1 MILSYVVVFL
11 IFLLLGLV
19 YHQLAV
25 KFGVF
30 DTPNQRSS
38 HSKATVRG
46 GGILFPIAVIFWWL
60 IFDFQNTW
68 MLIGMLWISSISML
82 DDIYSLS
89 RKLRFGIQFLA
100 LSMSFYD
107 LGVFQQ
113 VAWYYL
119 PLFYFIGLGV
129 INAVNFMDGINGMTG
144 IYGLVFF
151 SSLLAVNQYF
161 PYFQNELLHYEILA
175 ICVFLFFN
183 FRKKAIMFAGDIGSI
198 SIAYL
203 MIYFLTKWYITVG
216 NWTIILFLAIYGV
229 DVFMTIAHRIQRR
242 EKITEPHRSHLYQI
256 LANEVRIPHVIVSI
270 IYAGIQFGINLGFF
284 ILPKGYPEPRTAFA
298 FLVLVGLIYLMVKRR
313 ISLRQ
318 KFVN

>member
-1 MILSYVVVFL
+1 MILSYVAVFL

-19 YHQLAV
+19 YYRLAV
-25 KFGVF
+25 KFGIF

-38 HSKATVRG
+38 HTKATVRG
-46 GGILFPIAVIFWWL
+46 GGILFPFAVILWWL

-100 LSMSFYD
+100 LTMAFYD
-107 LGVFQQ
+107 LDVFQMID
-113 VAWYYL
+113 WYYL
-119 PLFYFIGLGV
+119 PIFYFIGLGV

-144 IYGLVFF
+144 VYGLVFF
-151 SSLLAVNQYF
+151 SSLLAVNQYM

-216 NWTIILFLAIYGV
+216 NWTIILFLAVYGV
-229 DVFMTIAHRIQRR
+229 DVFITIVQRIQNG
-242 EKITEPHRSHLYQI
+242 EKVTEPHRTHLYQR
-256 LANEVRIPHVIVSI
+256 LVNQTKIPHVIVSVV
-270 IYAGIQFGINLGFF
+270 YAILQFGINLGFF

-298 FLVLVGLIYLMVKRR
+298 FLIILGLIYLMIKRR
-313 ISLRQ
+313 FQSIE
-318 KFVN
+318 KTVE